1 MKTPRVLYQLMRA
14 DFLERV
20 RRYSFHVTLA
30 LTAYLGYFVSVG
42 AVSLRFGRYRGL
54 YNSAWVGSLMTL
66 TTCMALSLF
75 GFYVV
80 KNCVGRDE
88 RTRVGQVIAATPVG
102 KLVYL
107 LGKWLSNFAVLSAMV
122 GVMAAAA
129 VCMQLIR
136 GEETRLDPAALV
148 LPFLLIALPVMAVV
162 AALALLFETVSWL
175 RGGFGNVAYFV
186 LFLCAM
192 ALPVVQALLGWDVVR
207 PGMEAAVSA
216 QHADYDGNWAFTVV
230 RGAGDSATFLWEG
243 IEWDWRAV
251 VGRLQWFV
259 WALVIVSASAVF
271 FNRFDPRRGFV
282 SRRLHALGQVLR
294 GLLPRRRGAAPALT
308 LVESGRDFS
317 AAPRPAPLSALHE
330 RARRFRFAQLLRAEL
345 RLMLRGRRWWWWLV
359 ACGLFAA
366 SVLSP
371 LDAARQFV
379 LPLLWMWPLMVWSAM
394 GAREKEHATFELIYS
409 AASAAGR
416 QLPAT
421 YAAGVAVGALA
432 GAGVAARLAL
442 SQDWPGLAAWC
453 AAALF
458 IPALALALGTASGSS
473 KWFEVVY
480 TLLWYLGPI
489 NGVPAF
495 DFAGAS
501 GAAAVA
507 PAAYL
512 ALSLVLL
519 GAAVFTRQR
528 QVALRA

>member
-1 MKTPRVLYQLMRA
+1 MRTPRVLYQLMRA

-42 AVSLRFGRYRGL
+42 AISLRFGHYRGL

-66 TTCMALSLF
+66 TTCMVLSLF

-80 KNCVGRDE
+80 KNCISRDE

-122 GVMAAAA
+122 CVMAAAA

-136 GEETRLDPAALV
+136 GEETRLDAAALV

-162 AALALLFETVSWL
+162 AALALLFESVSWL
-175 RGGFGNVAYFV
+175 RGGFGNVVYFF

-192 ALPVVQALLGWDVVR
+192 AFPVVHALLGWDIIQ
-207 PGMEAAVSA
+207 PGMEAAVRA
-216 QHADYDGNWAFTVV
+216 QHADYDGNWAFTVI
-230 RGAGDSATFLWEG
+230 RGAGDPATFLWEG
-243 IEWDWRAV
+243 IEWDGATV
-251 VGRLQWFV
+251 LGRLQWFV

-282 SRRLHALGQVLR
+282 SQQLHALGRGLR
-294 GLLPRRRGAAPALT
+294 GLVPRGRGVAPVPSLI
-308 LVESGRDFS
+308 ESGTDLS
-317 AAPRPAPLSALHE
+317 ASPRHAPLSALHE
-330 RARRFRFAQLLRAEL
+330 RARRFRFTQMLWAEL
-345 RLMLRGRRWWWWLV
+345 RLTLRGRRWWWWLV

-379 LPLLWMWPLMVWSAM
+379 LPLLWMWPLTVWSAM

-409 AASAAGR
+409 AESAVGR

-421 YAAGVAVGALA
+421 YAAGVAVSAMA
-432 GAGVAARLAL
+432 GAGVAVRLAL
-442 SQDWPGLAAWC
+442 SQDWSGLSAWC

-458 IPALALALGTASGSS
+458 IPALALALGTVGGSS
-473 KWFEVVY
+473 RWFEVVY

-501 GAAAVA
+501 GAGA
-507 PAAYL
+507 PVAYL
-512 ALSLVLL
+512 TLSLLLL
-519 GAAVFTRQR
+519 GASVFTRQR